1 MKTMLHRLVIPVAL
15 LSLIGCARMTMVTPT
30 GATVT
35 ICDFLDSSSSVNKV
49 VVRTGTNGTE
59 TIYVGGATDSAS
71 STGVVSIINALG
83 PLIGTAMGTAAATAA
98 K

>member
-1 MKTMLHRLVIPVAL
+1 
-15 LSLIGCARMTMVTPT
+15 
-30 GATVT
+30 
-35 ICDFLDSSSSVNKV
+35 VNKV